1 MILIIILLLSQDF
14 IKHVK
19 VLLGLYGF
27 GDCEGGVFHIGRINN
42 TCSSESLSFT

>member
-1 MILIIILLLSQDF
+1 MILIIIFLLSQNF

-27 GDCEGGVFHIGRINN
+27 GDCEGGVLHIGRPYI
-42 TCSSESLSFT
+42 SSESLSFT